1 MLNKVKIAI
10 DAMGGIDSPK
20 KIIDGIEISLKT
32 NQENFFTLYGKKD
45 LLEKEISKKKNIHK
59 YCEIIN
65 AEDIVSDDESA
76 LAGAKKSKNTSMWK
90 AVESLR
96 EKKSDISLS
105 AGNTGALLV
114 ISRLLLKTITGISK
128 PALAALWPNQN
139 NMNVVL
145 DLGANI
151 ECNEKNL
158 TDFACMGSALF
169 KSLFINDTPRIA
181 LLNVGLEEYKGND
194 VLKKTHSILKEN
206 KMKNFEFTGYIE
218 GNHIMEG
225 NVDVIVTDGFTGNV
239 ALKTAEGTANFI
251 SKNLKNSLSKLS
263 LLFSYNSLKKFK
275 DKLDPRKY
283 NGAIFLGLQSPV
295 VKSHGA
301 TDAIG
306 MTTRQTTVQL
316 TTPDNMRGRAVS
328 FHSFSAMAANNIG
341 TFEVGYMSAQIG
353 AGNTMLLGGVVS
365 VIVVITVWRVASSLR
380 NYRYP

>member
-10 DAMGGIDSPK
+10 DAMGGQDSPK
-20 KIIDGIEISLKT
+20 KIIEGIEISLKS
-32 NQENFFTLYGKKD
+32 NQENIFYLYGKKD
-45 LLEKEISKKKNIHK
+45 LLEKEISKRKVIQK

-65 AEDIVSDDESA
+65 TEDIVSDDESA
-76 LAGAKKSKNTSMWK
+76 LAGAKKGKNTSMWK

-169 KSLFINDTPRIA
+169 KSLFINGIPRIA

-194 VLKKTHSILKEN
+194 ILKKTHSILKEN

-251 SKNLKNSLSKLS
+251 SKNLKNSLNKLS

-295 VKSHGA
+295 VKSHGSIDSVGFA
-301 TDAIG
+301 HSIN
-306 MTTRQTTVQL
+306 VC
-316 TTPDNMRGRAVS
+316 NKIVRAKLIEKIES
-328 FHSFSAMAANNIG
+328 N
-341 TFEVGYMSAQIG
+341 
-353 AGNTMLLGGVVS
+353 L
-365 VIVVITVWRVASSLR
+365 ITVDAK
-380 NYRYP
+380 